1 MLIRLILKKND
12 SKKNHLNLLKKQLQ
26 ILNKL
31 SVKILNLYGLSKESL
46 FQNMENLVMVSL
58 MMV

>member
-1 MLIRLILKKND
+1 MLIRLMKKKID
-12 SKKNHLNLLKKQLQ
+12 SKKKSLKSVKKTTP
-26 ILNKL
+26 IPNKL